1 MTRSQRIA
9 AAVLVLIAAL
19 ACDRN
24 LEPFD
29 PEETSRAPDMA
40 HIFPEAA
47 DQGPGLRAPR
57 PAASP
62 PAVARGNVPA
72 PQPQVEVAGEP
83 NIRGRVRLDPA
94 VVGEVVGDGVLF
106 IIGRRAGA
114 AGGPPLAVLR
124 IPGPAFPVEFEI
136 GQDNV
141 MIPGLR
147 FEGPVALTAR
157 LDADGNAMTR
167 APDDIQGAAPGPVL
181 PGGEAEIVLDQRL

>member
-1 MTRSQRIA
+1 MKRSQRIP
-9 AAVLVLIAAL
+9 AAVLVLIVAL

-40 HIFPEAA
+40 HIFPEGAE
-47 DQGPGLRAPR
+47 QGPGLRGPP

-62 PAVARGNVPA
+62 PAAPRGNVPA
-72 PQPQVEVAGEP
+72 PRPQAEAAGGP
-83 NIRGRVRLDPA
+83 NIRGRVSLGPA
-94 VVGEVVGDGVLF
+94 VAGELPGDGVLF
-106 IIGRRAGA
+106 IIGRRAGT

-136 GQDNV
+136 GQANV

-147 FEGPVALTAR
+147 FEGPVTLTAR
-157 LDADGNAMTR
+157 LDADGNPMTR
-167 APDDIQGAAPGPVL
+167 APGDVQGAAPGPVE
-181 PGGEAEIVLDQRL
+181 PGGEVEIVLGQRL